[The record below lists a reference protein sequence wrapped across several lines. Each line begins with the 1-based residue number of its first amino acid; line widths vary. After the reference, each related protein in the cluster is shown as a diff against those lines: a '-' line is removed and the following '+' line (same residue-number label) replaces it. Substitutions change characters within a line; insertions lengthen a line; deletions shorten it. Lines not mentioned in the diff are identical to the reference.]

1 MANDFYVRLGETAPD
16 FTLTSHLGDR
26 VTLSDYR
33 GKKFVVLYFYPRDE
47 TAVCVAQACAFR
59 DHHALFAEKDAEII
73 GVSSD
78 SLASHQSFKES
89 HDLPFTLLSDSGA
102 HVRKLY
108 GIRSTFGIFPGRV
121 TYVIDKEGILR
132 HMYSA
137 QFRPFKH
144 VNEALETVRK
154 LRHLEELAQ
163 KEAEEAL
170 ALPAQDRLKLLM
182 SYVPPLVV
190 ERIDGWGKKTLRP
203 VEETFPAAVM
213 FADVVGFTSLAE
225 SLAAQGPVG
234 AEQLTKIL
242 NAYFGELVYQ
252 VQQAGGES
260 VKFAGDAALCVWPAR
275 EGKLAS
281 QCHAAAQCS
290 LDLIKT
296 FASNLMEGHQIR
308 LRIGIG
314 AGDARGLHVG
324 GALGRWEYVI
334 AGEPSVQ
341 VAKAEGKANAG
352 ELVVSGQCADQ
363 IKDFLDEIEPLDEG
377 FVKIRSLKSK
387 VETKP
392 RLSLELSE
400 TDQPLLNSYI
410 PGAIRSRLHMNNTE
424 WLGELR
430 RVTVLFVNLLG
441 LDDSGPRYLDQLQT
455 AMYAIQTVLY
465 TFEGSVNKLLVDDKG
480 TLLMAAFGLPPLAH
494 NDDPQR
500 GAQASLEIQSALRPL
515 GLRAAIGVT
524 TGRVFLGP
532 VGSDVRREY
541 TMMGDVVNV
550 AARLMQ
556 AAVPDED
563 IICDRATFESASSAL
578 TFEALPSLTL
588 KGKSEALRAYRP
600 VSKRTVES
608 RDSVIVG
615 RPFQRR
621 QLIDAIKKLRAGT
634 SGLIFVEGDSG
645 MGKSQLIGELFRQA
659 ESYGVM
665 PLLGQGDSIQQS
677 KPYHAWQH
685 IFEQFFQI
693 DPGSDP
699 EERKSCIL
707 KNLSRD
713 EDLSKEVPLLSSVL
727 PIDFEDNDTT
737 KHMTGTLRA
746 ERTLEFLVQVLK
758 KPASLEPMVLI
769 LEDAHWLDSASWELV
784 LQVHLNVHPVLIVL
798 VQRPMESAKAP
809 GAVTTLLE
817 FEHTQRILLG
827 ALSEEET
834 RAFVCERLGVTSIP
848 DEVVSLIHERCEG
861 NPYFSQELAYSLR
874 DQGVVIVSGEQCQ
887 LPEGLD
893 AIGEA
898 GLPETIKSL
907 TTSRIDR
914 LSPAQQMMLKTASVI
929 GRSFSFRLAHAIHP
943 MQPDLADLAGDV
955 ARLEELGILRVT
967 KDGRRRSHM
976 FAHEVFQEA
985 VYELL
990 LYDQR
995 KLLHRAVAEWYEKN
1009 FGDLASHYSLLV
1021 YHWRQAD
1028 DKEKVLE
1035 YLGLAAQYALDGH
1048 AAVEAIKYLEEALR
1062 IAGEK
1067 WADKWTAERRLQR
1080 GRWERALGYA
1090 YGYIGQVEKCRSFL
1104 ETCLN
1109 TMGYPLSSKGASRN
1123 LKLGRE
1129 VFVQTVHRFLPFI
1142 AVKHKALIN
1151 WGRANIE
1158 AAALE
1163 ATRADLRLLEVY
1175 YTSQEKELALYVSLQ
1190 ALNLA
1195 EHYLDQSPELAQA
1208 YANMAVIAGLVP
1220 WEGLA
1225 RSYIRRGIEVA
1236 RAIDDLESLAF
1247 VRSRAGVTLAS
1258 LGCWDEAQA
1267 ELTKAIV
1274 VDTEV
1279 GNTRRTGIS
1288 KTLMASNHYLTAEFS
1303 EAQRVCQEVI
1313 DGAFQRKDL
1322 QQMTW
1327 GEVVNAQTLI
1337 RFGEFNKAQ
1346 ESINEMMSCLESY
1359 TEVPMEILAH
1369 GLQSVIHLRMGRY
1382 GLAGEESAKALK
1394 RIVASPATTYYALEG
1409 YSAVCEVE
1417 LALWQRERLRD
1428 ESDGALKRY
1437 QSAQESLNGFAK
1449 LFVFARPRAKMWE
1462 GSCAAIAGDEATA
1475 NERWNQGL
1483 GIAAVLG
1490 SDFETGLIFLEMA
1503 RLTSNKSKRK
1513 ELAHRAGVLFEELGA
1528 RFEWQRSKRFQDG

>member
-1 MANDFYVRLGETAPD
+1 MANEQIVQLGELAPD
-16 FTLTSHLGDR
+16 FTLTSHLGER
-26 VTLSDYR
+26 VTLSDFR

-78 SLASHQSFKES
+78 TLASHQSFKES
-89 HDLPFTLLSDSGA
+89 HKLPFTLLSDTGA
-102 HVRKLY
+102 EVRKLY

-121 TYVIDKEGILR
+121 TYVIDKEGVLR

-154 LRHLEELAQ
+154 LRHLEVLAQ

-170 ALPAQDRLKLLM
+170 ALPSQDRLKMLM

-190 ERIDGWGKKTLRP
+190 ERLIGMSKKTLRP
-203 VEETFPAAVM
+203 VEESFPAAVM

-252 VQQAGGES
+252 VQQSGGES
-260 VKFAGDAALCVWPAR
+260 VKFAGDAALCVWPALSDN
-275 EGKLAS
+275 LAE
-281 QCHAAAQCS
+281 QCHAAVQCA
-290 LDLIKT
+290 LDLLKT
-296 FASNLMEGHQIR
+296 FAANLMEGHRIR
-308 LRIGIG
+308 LRIGVG

-341 VAKAEGKANAG
+341 VAMAEGKANAE
-352 ELVVSGQCADQ
+352 ELVISKQCADQ
-363 IKDFLDEIEPLDEG
+363 IRDRLDQVEELGDG
-377 FVKIRSLKSK
+377 FVRVLS
-387 VETKP
+387 VNETRNNAP
-392 RLSLELSE
+392 RFSQELSE
-400 TDQPLLNSYI
+400 AERPLLNSYI
-410 PGAIRSRLHMNNTE
+410 PGAIRSRMHTDNTE

-524 TGRVFLGP
+524 TGRCFLGP
-532 VGSDVRREY
+532 VGSDIRREY

-563 IICDRATFESASSAL
+563 VICDRATYESASATL

-588 KGKSEALRAYRP
+588 KGKSEPLRAYRP
-600 VSKRTVES
+600 VSKRTVQS

-621 QLIDAIKKLRAGT
+621 ELIEAVKKLRAGT
-634 SGLIFVEGDSG
+634 SGLVFVEGDSG

-659 ESYGVM
+659 ESYGVL
-665 PLLGQGDSIQQS
+665 PLLGHGDSIQQS
-677 KPYHAWQH
+677 KPYHAWQN

-699 EERKSCIL
+699 EARKNCI
-707 KNLSRD
+707 KENLRRD
-713 EDLSKEVPLLSSVL
+713 EDLARELPLLSSVL
-727 PIDFEDNDTT
+727 PIEFEDNETT
-737 KHMTGTLRA
+737 RHMTGTLRA
-746 ERTLEFLVQVLK
+746 ERTMEFLVQILK

-769 LEDAHWLDSASWELV
+769 LEDAQWLDSASWELA
-784 LQVHLNVHPVLIVL
+784 LQVHLNVHPVLIVI
-798 VQRPMESAKAP
+798 VQRPMESSKMP
-809 GAVTTLLE
+809 EAVKTLFE
-817 FEHTQRILLG
+817 FEHTQRIELG
-827 ALSEEET
+827 ALTEDET
-834 RAFVCERLGVTSIP
+834 RAFVCERLGVTTIP

-874 DQGVVIVSGEQCQ
+874 DQGVVLVQGEQCL
-887 LPEGLD
+887 LPEGLSS
-893 AIGEA
+893 IGEA

-914 LSPAQQMMLKTASVI
+914 LTPGQQMMLKTASVI

-943 MQPDLADLAGDV
+943 MQPDIADLAGDV
-955 ARLEELGILRVT
+955 ARLEEQGILRVA

-976 FAHEVFQEA
+976 FAHEVFQQA

-995 KLLHRAVAEWYEKN
+995 KLLHRAVAEWYEKH
-1009 FGDLASHYSLLV
+1009 FDDLAPHYTLLV

-1048 AAVEAIKYLEEALR
+1048 AAAEAVEYLEEALS
-1062 IAGEK
+1062 IAEVQ
-1067 WADKWTAERRLQR
+1067 WAGRWTEDRMLIR

-1090 YGYIGQVEKCRSFL
+1090 YGYIGKIEKCRSFL
-1104 ETCLN
+1104 ETCLE
-1109 TMGYPLSSKGASRN
+1109 TMGYPLSQQGAGRN
-1123 LKLGRE
+1123 LKIGRE

-1142 AVKHKALIN
+1142 AVRHKALIK
-1151 WGRANIE
+1151 WGEGNIG

-1195 EHYLDQSPELAQA
+1195 EHYLDHSPELAQA
-1208 YANMAVIAGLVP
+1208 YGNMAVIAGLVP

-1225 RSYIRRGIEVA
+1225 RSYIRRGVIVA

-1247 VRSRAGVTLAS
+1247 VKSRAGVALAS
-1258 LGCWDEAQA
+1258 LGCWEEAQR
-1267 ELTKAIV
+1267 ELSEAANL
-1274 VDTEV
+1274 DTEM
-1279 GNTRRTGIS
+1279 GNTRRVGIS
-1288 KTLMASNHYLTAEFS
+1288 RVLIATNHFLHAEFEDARRIS
-1303 EAQRVCQEVI
+1303 QEVI
-1313 DGAFQRKDL
+1313 DAAYQRKDS
-1322 QQMTW
+1322 QQITW
-1327 GEVVNAQTLI
+1327 GEVVQAETMVRL
-1337 RFGEFNKAQ
+1337 GDFNKAQ
-1346 ESINEMMSCLESY
+1346 ESLNEMFACLENY
-1359 TEVPMEILAH
+1359 DEVPMEILAH
-1369 GLQSVIHLRMGRY
+1369 GLQAVVHLRMGRY
-1382 GLAGEESAKALK
+1382 GLAAQESAKALE

-1417 LALWQRERLRD
+1417 LALWQREQLRGED
-1428 ESDGALKRY
+1428 EGALKRY
-1437 QSAQESLNGFAK
+1437 RSAQRCFDEFTG
-1449 LFVFARPRAKMWE
+1449 LFKFARSRALMWE
-1462 GSCAAIAGDEATA
+1462 GGYHAIAGDVAAA
-1475 NERWNQGL
+1475 NECWNRGL

-1490 SDFETGLIFLEMA
+1490 NDFETGLIFLEMA
-1503 RLTSNKSKRK
+1503 RFTSNKKKRK
-1513 ELAHRAGVLFEELGA
+1513 ELARRAEAIFDECGA